1 MKREDS
7 ESTATPEKQDKLE
20 FLKENSEFINEKIE
34 FLRKKVSSCF
44 IVKSLTNS

>member
-7 ESTATPEKQDKLE
+7 ESTETPDKQDKLE

-34 FLRKKVSSCF
+34 FLRKKVISFYPC
-44 IVKSLTNS
+44 